1 MILVSGM
8 EYQKLKHSAK
18 TRNQKLWQWKA
29 DLRAKAERQ
38 NEKNHQ
44 QWLKSRA
51 QADKLNR
58 DLVKAGKL
66 MRQRQA
72 AMTNDVI
79 VISSTD
85 ESD

>member
-1 MILVSGM
+1 MAGI
-8 EYQKLKHSAK
+8 EYQTLKRSAK
-18 TRNQKLWQWKA
+18 ARNQKLRQWRA

-44 QWLKSRA
+44 QWLKARA
-51 QADKLNR
+51 QADKLNQ
-58 DLVKAGKL
+58 DLVRAGQL

-72 AMTNDVI
+72 AMANDVI